1 LRDKRALVAF
11 LAIVLLAGGNGVA
24 VRYSNQELPPMWGA
38 TLRFAVSTAILLV
51 LLLALRIALPRGR
64 ALVGALLYGLIGF
77 GATFALAYW
86 ALVDVGAGLAQI
98 ILALVPLLTFGFAVV
113 QGLERFRWRGLLG
126 ATVALA
132 GVAIVFRDQVAADVP
147 LVALLA
153 VVGAAAC
160 MAESNVVV
168 KAFPRAHPIA
178 TNAVAMGGASVALL
192 AVTLVAGEP
201 MALPSRPETWI
212 AVGYVSLLGSV
223 AVFTLFVF
231 VIGRWSASVTSYV
244 MLLIPLVTVVLGA
257 QLDNEVVTPAYF
269 IGGPLVLAGVYLGA
283 FGMPRWSPVRMRG
296 RESETA

>member
-1 LRDKRALVAF
+1 MRDKRALVAF

-24 VRYSNQELPPMWGA
+24 VRYSNHELSPMWGA

-51 LLLALRIALPRGR
+51 MLLAWRISLPRGR
-64 ALVGALLYGLIGF
+64 ALVGAVLYGLIGF
-77 GATFALAYW
+77 GATFGLLYW

-98 ILALVPLLTFGFAVV
+98 ILALVPLLTFGFAVL
-113 QGLERFRWRGLLG
+113 QGLERFAWRGLLG

-132 GVAIVFRDQVAADVP
+132 GVAIVFRDQVAANVP

-153 VVGAAAC
+153 VVGGAAC

-168 KAFPRAHPIA
+168 KAFPRAHPLA
-178 TNAVAMGGASVALL
+178 TNAVAMGAASLALL
-192 AVTLVAGEP
+192 ALTLVVGDP
-201 MALPSRPETWI
+201 MVLPSRPETWL
-212 AVGYVSLLGSV
+212 ALGYVSLLGSV

-257 QLDNEVVTPAYF
+257 QLDNEAVTPAYF

-283 FGMPRWSPVRMRG
+283 FGMPRWSPVRMRR